1 MDNAL
6 RVFYA
11 CVFAAMKILPIFA
24 SEILMSKEYEESVD
38 VSCYRRSIKGIWNI
52 VE

>member
-1 MDNAL
+1 MDNSL
-6 RVFYA
+6 RTSYT
-11 CVFAAMKILPIFA
+11 CIFAAMKILPIFA

>member
-1 MDNAL
+1 MDNSL
-6 RVFYA
+6 CIFYA
-11 CVFAAMKILPIFA
+11 CIFATMKILPIFA